1 MQAIVKTMDFAQRQA
16 AAFTLVTRQHH
27 APTGCA
33 EIDGD
38 KIIAFDSHIDTV
50 GVQPGQLD
58 CDPYEGYEDD
68 EVIYGRGGSDQEG
81 GMAAATYGA
90 KIMKELG

>member
-1 MQAIVKTMDFAQRQA
+1 MQPIFKTMDFAQRQA

-38 KIIAFDSHIDTV
+38 TIAKV
-50 GVQPGQLD
+50 
-58 CDPYEGYEDD
+58 YN
-68 EVIYGRGGSDQEG
+68 VILLNFITTSLKS
-81 GMAAATYGA
+81 A
-90 KIMKELG
+90 